1 MVCILKR
8 LGNTGVNVNTIQ
20 QRNNNDFFLSSFF
33 SDPPRTSND
42 SSCTTTVS
50 TLKIKH
56 VQKKHSGNYTCLVG
70 SPSASAA
77 VTVHILNGKSLPRA
91 IVSKVNTQFNGGG
104 IKINETK
111 KKRKIVCEKR
121 FISITTTGN

>member
-1 MVCILKR
+1 MVYSVKKVRKYLCKCKLRYSKETIMVFFYLLFSRILR
-8 LGNTGVNVNTIQ
+8 A
-20 QRNNNDFFLSSFF
+20 
-33 SDPPRTSND
+33 RTSND

-77 VTVHILNGKSLPRA
+77 VTVHILNGKSPPL
-91 IVSKVNTQFNGGG
+91 
-104 IKINETK
+104 
-111 KKRKIVCEKR
+111 C
-121 FISITTTGN
+121 